1 MSGPLSDLFA
11 SDPEFSE
18 DMAPASVLY
27 GTRDG
32 DTPSFHVSE
41 GSDEVF
47 AAPNASGLDA
57 PSGD

>member
-11 SDPEFSE
+11 LKPEFSE
-18 DMAPASVLY
+18 DMAPASALD
-27 GTRDG
+27 GTRD
-32 DTPSFHVSE
+32 DTPSFHHSE

-47 AAPNASGLDA
+47 AAPNAGGPDA